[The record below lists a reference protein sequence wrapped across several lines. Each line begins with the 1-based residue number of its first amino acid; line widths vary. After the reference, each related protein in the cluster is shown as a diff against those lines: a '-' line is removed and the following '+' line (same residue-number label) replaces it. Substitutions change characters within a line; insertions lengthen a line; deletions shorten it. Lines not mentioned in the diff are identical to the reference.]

1 MTVTP
6 EAPQDQAPSH
16 DAQRAWEDRWG
27 TRAGVTA
34 VFCAAL
40 LVAGFA
46 YQVSSHA
53 ARSKDSAEYLRKVH
67 LHPSDN
73 LITGALG
80 AAALLLLPL
89 VLVYLYKVTKYRR
102 PQTPAFVVVLAVV
115 GPVLLG
121 VAGVAYQIDLTHV
134 AKQFVA
140 LPAAQQTKKTAD
152 HMLDGNA
159 LKIYG
164 LAFTFAGLAVAASL
178 VFINLNAMRAGLV
191 TRFLGVVGIIAGVLF
206 VLGGPAQILELF
218 WLLAMGVI
226 LLDRWPGGRGPA
238 WAALEERPWLS
249 NMETRLASA
258 QSKRETAKGA
268 PATSNGNGTSPVEA
282 EADDDGPDPSA
293 SRKRKRKKRR

>member
-1 MTVTP
+1 M
-6 EAPQDQAPSH
+6 
-16 DAQRAWEDRWG
+16 
-27 TRAGVTA
+27 
-34 VFCAAL
+34 FCAAL

-73 LITGALG
+73 LITGSLG

-89 VLVYLYKVTKYRR
+89 VLVYLYRVTKYRR
-102 PQTPAFVVVLAVV
+102 PQTPAFVVVLAVI

-134 AKQFVA
+134 AKDFVA

-152 HMLDGNA
+152 HVLDGNT

-218 WLLAMGVI
+218 WLLAIGAI

-268 PATSNGNGTSPVEA
+268 PASTNGTPPVEA
-282 EADDDGPDPSA
+282 EADDDGPNPSA